1 MSLLNYTTKK
11 KPEETISEIQQMLSQ
26 FDVTAMMTEY
36 EGRQVSAVSFRM
48 NVDGRDIG
56 YRLPCNWRA
65 VFSILQSDVKDNR
78 YNTEEQA
85 IRTAWRI
92 IHHWMEA
99 QLALVEVN
107 MTTIP
112 QIFLPY
118 TIMRDNRTLSEH
130 IASNPT
136 FLLDSGS
143 KQS

>member
-11 KPEETISEIQQMLSQ
+11 KPEETISEIQQMLSK
-26 FDVTAMMTEY
+26 FNVSAMMTEY
-36 EGRQVSAVSFRM
+36 EGRQVSAVSFRI

-65 VFSILQSDVKDNR
+65 VHEIFKTDKRVAHAMSKDKF
-78 YNTEEQA
+78 EEQA
-85 IRTAWRI
+85 IKTAWRI
-92 IHHWMEA
+92 IHSWMEA

-118 TIMRDNRTLSEH
+118 TIMRDNRTLAEH
-130 IASNPT
+130 VVANPQ
-136 FLLDSGS
+136 LLLN
-143 KQS
+143 